1 MSISRRIARVVQTPA
16 PAPGFIGL
24 GHTAVLV
31 VDPNEFA
38 SQDPFIMLADDRVE
52 LPVGATA
59 GGAHPH
65 AGFETVTF
73 VLEGSLLDRVEG
85 SLGTGD
91 VQWMTAG
98 SGVIHSEDVV
108 PQGKTRILQLW
119 LTLPH
124 ADRWS
129 APSFE
134 TVARDDAPVRRE
146 PGVEVRVYSG
156 SSGGARS
163 STRNYVPVTLADIS
177 LDARAAVEQDLP
189 ASYNGFVYVLEGS
202 VAAGDDG
209 TALVMAQVA
218 WLNRGSERG
227 ASSLW
232 LVAGDAGA
240 RVVLY
245 AGEPTN
251 VPIVMHGPFV
261 GETRADLIRISSD
274 YLAGRFPRMS
284 ELAMDNRAEVTN
296 ADRN

>member
-1 MSISRRIARVVQTPA
+1 MPAPRRIARVVQTSA
-16 PAPGFIGL
+16 PAPGFIGA

-38 SQDPFIMLADDRVE
+38 SQDPFIMLADDRLE
-52 LPVGATA
+52 LPAGSTP

-85 SLGTGD
+85 LLGTGD

-98 SGVIHSEDVV
+98 SGVIHAEDVV
-108 PQGKTRILQLW
+108 PKGKTRVLQLW
-119 LTLPH
+119 LTLPP
-124 ADRWS
+124 ANRWS
-129 APSFE
+129 APRFE
-134 TVARDDAPVRRE
+134 TIARDDAPVRRE

-156 SSGGARS
+156 TSGDARA
-163 STRNYVPVTLADIS
+163 TTHNYVPVTLADIS
-177 LDARAAVEQDLP
+177 VDARTTLHQDLP

-202 VAAGDDG
+202 VRAGEG
-209 TALVMAQVA
+209 ETPLVATQVG
-218 WLNRGSERG
+218 WLDHNGGRG
-227 ASSLW
+227 ASFLR

-261 GETRADLIRISSD
+261 GETRADLIRVSSD

-284 ELAMDNRAEVTN
+284 ELARATV
-296 ADRN
+296 

>member
-1 MSISRRIARVVQTPA
+1 MAILRRIARVVQTPA
-16 PAPGFIGL
+16 PAPGFIGA

-38 SQDPFIMLADDRVE
+38 SQDPFILLADDRIE
-52 LPVGATA
+52 LPPGSTA
-59 GGAHPH
+59 GNAHPH

-124 ADRWS
+124 ANRWS
-129 APSFE
+129 APRFK

-146 PGVEVRVYSG
+146 LGVEVRVYSG
-156 SSGGARS
+156 NSGEARAL
-163 STRNYVPVTLADIS
+163 TQNYVPVTLADIS
-177 LDARAAVEQDLP
+177 LEARAAVEQDLP

-202 VAAGDDG
+202 VRAGAEG
-209 TALVMAQVA
+209 TPLVAGQVG
-218 WLNRGSERG
+218 WLNRDGGGG
-227 ASSLW
+227 ASSLR
-232 LVAGDAGA
+232 LLAGDAGA

-261 GETRADLIRISSD
+261 GETRADLMRVSSD
-274 YLAGRFPRMS
+274 YVAGRFPRMS
-284 ELAMDNRAEVTN
+284 ELVRATV
-296 ADRN
+296 

>member
-1 MSISRRIARVVQTPA
+1 MSPRRIARVVQTPA
-16 PAPGFIGL
+16 PSPGFIGA

-31 VDPNEFA
+31 VDPNKFA
-38 SQDPFIMLADDRVE
+38 SQDPFIMLADDRIE
-52 LPVGATA
+52 LPAGSTA
-59 GGAHPH
+59 GEAHPH

-73 VLEGSLLDRVEG
+73 VLEGSLRDRVEG
-85 SLGTGD
+85 SLETGD

-124 ADRWS
+124 ADRWT
-129 APSFE
+129 APRFE
-134 TVARDDAPVRRE
+134 TVARDDAPVRRA

-156 SSGGARS
+156 SSGEARS

-177 LDARAAVEQDLP
+177 LAARATVEQDLP
-189 ASYNGFVYVLEGS
+189 ASYNGFAYVLEGS
-202 VAAGDDG
+202 VRAGHDDTPLG
-209 TALVMAQVA
+209 AGQVG
-218 WLNRGSERG
+218 WLDRDGGRGS
-227 ASSLW
+227 SSLR

-261 GETRADLIRISSD
+261 GETRADLVRVSSD

-284 ELAMDNRAEVTN
+284 ELVRARV
-296 ADRN
+296 

>member
-1 MSISRRIARVVQTPA
+1 MAILRRIARVVQTPA
-16 PAPGFIGL
+16 PAPGFIGA

-38 SQDPFIMLADDRVE
+38 SQDPFILLADDRIE
-52 LPVGATA
+52 LPPGSTA
-59 GGAHPH
+59 GNAHPH

-124 ADRWS
+124 ANRWS
-129 APSFE
+129 APRFE

-146 PGVEVRVYSG
+146 LGVEVRVYSG
-156 SSGGARS
+156 NSGEARAL
-163 STRNYVPVTLADIS
+163 TQNYVPVTLADIS
-177 LDARAAVEQDLP
+177 LEARAAVEQDLP

-202 VAAGDDG
+202 VRAGAEG
-209 TALVMAQVA
+209 TPLVAGQVG
-218 WLNRGSERG
+218 WLNRDGGGG
-227 ASSLW
+227 ASSLR
-232 LVAGDAGA
+232 LLAGDAGA

-261 GETRADLIRISSD
+261 GETRADLMRVSSD
-274 YLAGRFPRMS
+274 YVAGRFPRMS
-284 ELAMDNRAEVTN
+284 ELVRATV
-296 ADRN
+296 

>member
-1 MSISRRIARVVQTPA
+1 MSIPRRIARVVQTLP
-16 PAPGFIGL
+16 PAPGFIGA
-24 GHTAVLV
+24 GHMAVLV

-38 SQDPFIMLADDRVE
+38 SQDPFIMLADDRID
-52 LPVGATA
+52 LPAGTTA

-98 SGVIHSEDVV
+98 SGVIHAEDVV

-129 APSFE
+129 APRFE
-134 TVARDDAPVRRE
+134 TVAGDDAPVRRE
-146 PGVEVRVYSG
+146 LGVEVRVYSG
-156 SSGGARS
+156 SSGDARA
-163 STRNYVPVTLADIS
+163 STRNCVPVTLADIS
-177 LDARAAVEQDLP
+177 LDARATLEQDLP

-202 VAAGDDG
+202 VHAGDG
-209 TALVMAQVA
+209 ETPLVAAQVG
-218 WLNRGSERG
+218 WLDRDGADG
-227 ASSLW
+227 ASSLR

-261 GETRADLIRISSD
+261 GETRADLIRVSSD

-284 ELAMDNRAEVTN
+284 ELAAVSGL
-296 ADRN
+296 RN